1 MTTRIVHLV
10 HDAGIGA
17 ARRRRHLRAAHRR
30 AHAWLGSLARGPGA
44 APPTR
49 RGDRAMTLAPGDLL
63 PDIALT
69 DTAGRTVPLSA
80 LRGEETL
87 VIFLRHLA

>member
-1 MTTRIVHLV
+1 
-10 HDAGIGA
+10 
-17 ARRRRHLRAAHRR
+17 
-30 AHAWLGSLARGPGA
+30 
-44 APPTR
+44 
-49 RGDRAMTLAPGDLL
+49 MTLAPGDLL

-87 VIFLRHLA
+87 VIFLRDLA